1 MIKGSPFAQHFTRTG
16 TIFGMSKPIPASG
29 SLGTNSFEEGVPV
42 LPQYVRSLLKVR
54 VPVVVT
60 LATTQRPLNRILE
73 LSPGAIIQF
82 SKPCDEPL
90 TLSVGNREVAVG
102 DAVKV
107 GDKFG
112 LRISSMVMP
121 EERFWALRGKRD
133 DGTAG

>member
-1 MIKGSPFAQHFTRTG
+1 
-16 TIFGMSKPIPASG
+16 MSKPLPPSNPSSG
-29 SLGTNSFEEGVPV
+29 GSFEERIPI
-42 LPQYVRSLLKVR
+42 LPPYVRSLLRVR

-60 LATTQRPLNRILE
+60 LATTQRPLNKILE
-73 LSPGAIIQF
+73 LSPGEIIQF
-82 SKPCDEPL
+82 AKPCDEPL
-90 TLSVGNREVAVG
+90 TLSVGNRDVAVG

-133 DGTAG
+133 PGPERK

>member
-1 MIKGSPFAQHFTRTG
+1 
-16 TIFGMSKPIPASG
+16 MSQPLPPSSASHG
-29 SLGTNSFEEGVPV
+29 NAFEEGVPA
-42 LPQYVRSLLKVR
+42 LPNYTRSLLKVR

-60 LATTQRPLNRILE
+60 LATTQRPLKRILE

-90 TLSVGNREVAVG
+90 TLSIGNREVAVG

-112 LRISSMVMP
+112 LKITSMVMP
-121 EERFWALRGKRD
+121 EERFWALRGKRE
-133 DGTAG
+133 DG

>member
-1 MIKGSPFAQHFTRTG
+1 
-16 TIFGMSKPIPASG
+16 MSQPVPPSHTTSG
-29 SLGTNSFEEGVPV
+29 NSFEEGVPI
-42 LPQYVRSLLKVR
+42 LPPYVRSLLKVR

-60 LATTQRPLNRILE
+60 LATTKRPLNKILE
-73 LSPGAIIQF
+73 LSPGEIIQF
-82 SKPCDEPL
+82 TKPCDEPL
-90 TLSVGNREVAVG
+90 TLSVGNRDVAVG

-133 DGTAG
+133 QG